1 MCISLL
7 LQDKAS
13 TMDLQLSR
21 MQLLIDPLWQG
32 IGKSVD
38 TPYVAEE
45 STLQVCMNVC
55 KNVIVLRIYL

>member
-1 MCISLL
+1 
-7 LQDKAS
+7 
-13 TMDLQLSR
+13 MDLQLSR